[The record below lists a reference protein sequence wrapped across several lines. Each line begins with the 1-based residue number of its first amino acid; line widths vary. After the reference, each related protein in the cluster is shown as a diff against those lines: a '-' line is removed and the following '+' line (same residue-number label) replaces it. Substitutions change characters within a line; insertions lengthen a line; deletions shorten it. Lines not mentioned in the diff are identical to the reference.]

1 MDFQQSIG
9 GKGLQ
14 DLIAKANVCGL
25 QQHPNLPESSKR
37 IIAKADQDKRQLT
50 ENEVYD
56 LCSTSGMSETVILFV
71 IEHAQR
77 YVDQSKQVLLKAH
90 PSLVEPGGALHP
102 VERAQACWRDC
113 WNFLRVAT
121 YATATDTAD
130 CTDPHGIEAVRALY
144 DQLRVPLEGMTMA
157 LTTLSSLITADI
169 QQQHS
174 DLKREALAF
183 EAAFAHLNAT
193 LHKG

>member
-1 MDFQQSIG
+1 MDPQQAIG
-9 GKGLQ
+9 GKELQ
-14 DLIAKANVCGL
+14 VLIAKANVCGL

-50 ENEVYD
+50 EVEVND
-56 LCSTSGMSETVILFV
+56 LCSTSGMSATVILFV
-71 IEHAQR
+71 IEHAKR
-77 YVDQSKQVLLKAH
+77 YVDQSKQVVLKAH

-102 VERAQACWRDC
+102 AERAQACWRDC

-130 CTDPHGIEAVRALY
+130 CTDPQGIEAVRALY
-144 DQLRVPLEGMTMA
+144 NQLRVPLEGMTMA

-169 QQQHS
+169 QKQHS

-183 EAAFAHLNAT
+183 KAAFAHLNET
-193 LHKG
+193 LHKC